1 MLSNTFLWSGSKVSL
16 GWLQSHGVLHDPFSG
31 PIHFNILVQILKRDR
46 IKMKTS
52 LPIFWWAYVLQ
63 IGKVFRILY
72 FSRPWIFPVTVS
84 TWHLWTQKSHMSSPH
99 ISSQPAKWGKCLR
112 GLWLF
117 ARLLCLQTWILG
129 VCWSSHSVNKSLLAD
144 STNVWYECAIW
155 ASLSSVYSGYI
166 SSLSTKIQL

>member
-31 PIHFNILVQILKRDR
+31 PIHFNILLQILKRYR
-46 IKMKTS
+46 LKMKTS
-52 LPIFWWAYVLQ
+52 LPLFWWAYVLQ

-84 TWHLWTQKSHMSSPH
+84 TWHLWTQKSH
-99 ISSQPAKWGKCLR
+99 ISSRAAHTFQASQQSEVNVW

-117 ARLLCLQTWILG
+117 APLLCLQTWILG
-129 VCWSSHSVNKSLLAD
+129 VCWSSHSVNESLLAD
-144 STNVWYECAIW
+144 STNVWYECAIE
-155 ASLSSVYSGYI
+155 LPCLQYTMV
-166 SSLSTKIQL
+166 TF